1 MNYPVTEIFH
11 SIQGEGANAGRSAT
25 FIRLAGC
32 NLACTVTIEGK
43 EFPCDE
49 PLHDDASA
57 KTTMEVQ
64 EILEKVNSF
73 GPVEIIVI
81 TGGEP
86 TLYDLKPMTDAL
98 NSDLVEWRYQV
109 SKCHPL
115 TGYVRAKGIAGL
127 LGGVSNG
134 PLICIETNGTLKLRG
149 DIDFISLSPKP
160 ARFGKGRVV
169 PVLEEMIEKA
179 GEIRIV
185 AGWDTAEEVQAKIED
200 YFFKT
205 SGQIFIS
212 PLTKFPGNLLI
223 EETAEMAVGI
233 VKANA
238 RKGIRLSLQTHKWM
252 QIRKNFHY
260 PFWAILPDN

>member
-1 MNYPVTEIFH
+1 MSYPITEIFH

-43 EFPCDE
+43 EYPCDE
-49 PLHDDASA
+49 PLHDDANA
-57 KTTMEVQ
+57 KKQMSVAD
-64 EILEKVNSF
+64 ILEQVNAF
-73 GPVEIIVI
+73 GPVEVIVI

-86 TLYDLKPMTDAL
+86 TLYDLKPLTDAL
-98 NSDLVEWRYQV
+98 NSDQVTWRHEV
-109 SKCHPL
+109 NRLHPL
-115 TGYVRAKGIAGL
+115 TGYVRARGIAGL
-127 LGGVSNG
+127 LGGVANG
-134 PLICIETNGTLKLRG
+134 PLICMETNGTLKLRG

-160 ARFGKGRVV
+160 ARFGKGGKRI
-169 PVLEEMIEKA
+169 PVLDEMIEKA

-185 AGWDTAEEVQAKIED
+185 AGWDTADEVQSKIED

-223 EETAEMAVGI
+223 QETAEMAVEL
-233 VKANA
+233 VKSNA

-252 QIRKNFHY
+252 QIR
-260 PFWAILPDN
+260 

>member
-32 NLACTVTIEGK
+32 NLACTVTIDGK
-43 EFPCDE
+43 EYPCDE
-49 PLHDDASA
+49 PLHDDANA
-57 KTTMEVQ
+57 KKLMSIAD
-64 EILEKVNSF
+64 ILEQVNAF

-86 TLYDLKPMTDAL
+86 TLYDLKPLTDAL
-98 NSDLVEWRYQV
+98 NSDMVKWRYQV
-109 SKCHPL
+109 SKYHPL
-115 TGYVRAKGIAGL
+115 TGYVRARGIPGL
-127 LGGVSNG
+127 LGGVANG
-134 PLICIETNGTLKLRG
+134 PLICIETNGTLKLSG

-160 ARFGKGRVV
+160 PRFGKGKEV
-169 PVLEEMIEKA
+169 PVLDEMIEKA

-185 AGWDTAEEVQAKIED
+185 AGWDTKEEVQAKIDD

-223 EETAEMAVGI
+223 PETAEMAVEI

-252 QIRKNFHY
+252 QIR
-260 PFWAILPDN
+260 